1 MEAWG
6 RIKSMLVWKMRKS
19 VEGNWLKF
27 ILVLTKFTHNINS
40 KPNFLREI
48 VLVYRHCFCS
58 ASFLCFIS
66 GQNVLPILILQLPFS
81 IIDPLSF
88 LVERERWRRR
98 RRTLRSVVVER
109 SGAEGTATWT
119 REGKRREVW
128 VEGKRGR
135 EEEGRWREGVNTE
148 MWSY

>member
-1 MEAWG
+1 MINKKPEMEALG
-6 RIKSMLVWKMRKS
+6 LDKINACLENKKR
-19 VEGNWLKF
+19 VERNWLKF

-66 GQNVLPILILQLPFS
+66 GQNVLPLLILQLPFS

-98 RRTLRSVVVER
+98 RRTHRSVVVER
-109 SGAEGTATWT
+109 SGAEGTATWR
-119 REGKRREVW
+119 REGKRR
-128 VEGKRGR
+128 GCK
-135 EEEGRWREGVNTE
+135 
-148 MWSY
+148 